1 MNDYKKEPRLI
12 FKDTVRENLIGPGSD
27 IFISNSEEEIISDSP
42 LSRYYSGILFPER
55 LDPQLKITFGE
66 EAESNLNSEL
76 VDGEEDDVS
85 IAENDEAEINGEE
98 AEKGLQSKAP
108 KDEEPEYSDANQYF
122 PTNFGLTFCV
132 PTGLKSIDVVFQYAR
147 YRQLKPAEAKV
158 EISEKEYKKFTEH
171 PHNFISHLLRFENGL
186 MFLDP
191 ETFSI
196 SDLTVRN
203 YKSRFKE
210 TEEQQELIGSEG
222 YIKTEML
229 LGKLWKREKP
239 IIIEQTVE
247 LGVTQDVEA
256 KEYTLA
262 SDEETNSVVSCYY
275 KKIYETEYG
284 KFIKIILANRNTHPK
299 KKFSIGNEILN
310 RKCLFQG
317 EIIVKCERFLPYKQ
331 LSERN
336 PFDDELNTINFQY
349 RNEHSFAIGHGC
361 AVNWNDEHLPTEIK
375 TTFLPE
381 VDIKHYSN
389 TFRKDF
395 PEELRDITEIKQLSI
410 WSSFKKGNSIDKMAI
425 ISKLKLF
432 ANEYKKWTEK
442 YQETSSGLQKFE
454 DSFKT
459 IIDKQHYT
467 YNRLIKNIEFLEQN
481 ELAFKSFLL
490 ANTSMYI
497 QMLISNKN
505 VFGKKGVELE
515 DLNDTEKYKSLEF
528 FENFKDWEMFN
539 PSKPEPLKYRPFQLA
554 FFLLNVESIINEKSK
569 DRKEVVDLLWFPT
582 GGGKTEAYLA
592 LTAFTIISR
601 RMMHKV
607 DADGVSVIMRYTLRL
622 LTAQQF
628 ERATKLILSLDFL
641 RRQFDESKEY
651 YFGSENVSI
660 GMWVGAS
667 TTPNSYKDAKR
678 IWKKISDEI
687 TKLNG
692 KKGGDY
698 EKVNTF
704 PIQSCSWCGCNL
716 VTKNKIGYYVQGYI
730 ASDSNFQAKC
740 LNTDCAFEKELPIYF
755 VDDKIYTNPPTLL
768 FATVDKF
775 AMLSHRNEG
784 YKLFNSLSSN
794 DQKLPP
800 DLIIQDELHLLSGPL
815 GSITGL
821 YESIV
826 ELLSTKGDRKPK
838 IIASTATTR
847 NTAHQVAMLY
857 GNRSLN
863 IFPPLGVT
871 YDDNFFSFVS
881 NKSKRKH
888 IGIMPT
894 GKTALNTQIRMLGS
908 LMLSRIKLYKLY
920 KENDV
925 LSEDEINELLNNYWT
940 IVSFYNSLKD
950 VGKIYNK
957 IPAEVTTYIKHLH
970 SRNILN
976 KQMYGLNYFGL
987 NGRTKELTSRIESNL
1002 IKKLLDELEEPFKLI
1017 RKEGWTFIDGT
1028 VDLVLA
1034 SNMFSVGIDIERLN
1048 VMLMNG
1054 QPKNIAE
1061 YIQASSRVGRKEKG
1075 IVFNLL
1081 DANRSRDKSYFE
1093 NYVPFN
1099 STYYKYVE
1107 PLSVT
1112 PYTEIALDKVV
1123 ASLLVCFVRHK
1134 QGLKAKDYKGSY
1146 EELKDFITER
1156 IKNKKQLAYA
1166 LNKLEEISD
1175 KWLARVSASPNL
1187 SYKDKDALIQKM
1199 SDLSDW
1205 SLMMSMREI
1214 DTDSVIEINF

>member
-1 MNDYKKEPRLI
+1 MNDYNKEPRLI
-12 FKDTVRENLIGPGSD
+12 FRDTVRENLIGPGSD
-27 IFISNSEEEIISDSP
+27 IFISNIEEEIISDSP

-55 LDPQLKITFGE
+55 LDSQLKITFGE
-66 EAESNLNSEL
+66 EADGNLKSEL
-76 VDGEEDDVS
+76 GDGDDDDIS
-85 IAENDEAEINGEE
+85 GMENDLDEIKGLEAEN
-98 AEKGLQSKAP
+98 GLQSKAP
-108 KDEEPEYSDANQYF
+108 KEEEPEYSDANQYF

-132 PTGLKSIDVVFQYAR
+132 PNDLEEINVVFKYAR
-147 YRQLKPAEAKV
+147 YRQLKPVEAKV
-158 EISEKEYKKFTEH
+158 EISEEIYKKFTEH
-171 PHNFISHLLRFENGL
+171 PHNYISHILRFENGL

-191 ETFSI
+191 EEFSK
-196 SDLTVRN
+196 SELTVRN
-203 YKSRFKE
+203 YRSRFKE
-210 TEEQQELIGSEG
+210 SEEQFELIGSEG

-239 IIIEQTVE
+239 IIIEQTIE
-247 LGVTQDVEA
+247 LEVTTYDEPE
-256 KEYTLA
+256 EYTLA
-262 SDEETNSVVSCYY
+262 SDEESNGVVSCYY
-275 KKIYETEYG
+275 KKIYETKYG

-299 KKFSIGNEILN
+299 KKFSISNETLN

-317 EIIVKCERFLPYKQ
+317 EISVQCDRFLPYKQ

-336 PFDDELNTINFQY
+336 PFDDELNIINFQY
-349 RNEHSFAIGHGC
+349 RDEHSFAIGHGC
-361 AVNWNDEHLPTEIK
+361 AVNWNDDKQPTELK

-389 TFRKDF
+389 AFRKDF
-395 PEELRDITEIKQLSI
+395 PEDLRDITEIKQLSI
-410 WSSFKKGNSIDKMAI
+410 WSSFRKDGAIDKASI
-425 ISKLKLF
+425 INKLKLF
-432 ANEYKKWTEK
+432 ANEYKKWTEN
-442 YQETSSGLQKFE
+442 YQETSSGHQNFE
-454 DSFKT
+454 DSYKT
-459 IIDKQHYT
+459 IIEKQHYT
-467 YNRLIKNIEFLEQN
+467 FNRLIRNIEFLGHN
-481 ELAFKSFLL
+481 DIAFKSFLL

-505 VFGKKGVELE
+505 VFGKKGIELE
-515 DLNDTEKYKSLEF
+515 DLNDTERYKSLEF
-528 FENFKDWEMFN
+528 FKNFKDWEAFN
-539 PSKPEPLKYRPFQLA
+539 LANPEPLNYRPFQLA
-554 FFLLNVESIINEKSK
+554 FFLLNVESIINDKST
-569 DRKEVVDLLWFPT
+569 DRNEVVDLLWFPT

-592 LTAFTIISR
+592 ITAFTIISR
-601 RMMHKV
+601 RMMHKEN
-607 DADGVSVIMRYTLRL
+607 AEGVSVIMRYTLRL

-641 RRQFDESKEY
+641 RRQFNKNDAF
-651 YFGSENVSI
+651 YFGSEKISI

-667 TTPNSYKDAKR
+667 TTPNSFKDAKR

-692 KKGGDY
+692 KKNGDY
-698 EKVNTF
+698 DKVNTF

-716 VTKNKIGYYVQGYI
+716 VTKNKIGYYVQGYT
-730 ASDSNFQAKC
+730 ASDSNFQVRC
-740 LNTDCAFEKELPIYF
+740 LNTSCAFEDELPIYF
-755 VDDKIYTNPPTLL
+755 VDDKIYSNPSTLL

-775 AMLSHRNEG
+775 AMLTHRNEG
-784 YKLFNSLSSN
+784 HKLFNSLSIN

-826 ELLSTKGDRKPK
+826 ELLSTKGERKPK

-847 NTAHQVAMLY
+847 NTSHQVAMLY

-881 NKSKRKH
+881 NESKRKH
-888 IGIMPT
+888 IGILPT
-894 GKTALNTQIRMLGS
+894 GKTALNTQIRMLGA
-908 LMLSRIKLYKLY
+908 LMLSRIKLYKFY
-920 KENDV
+920 KENDA
-925 LSEDEINELLNNYWT
+925 LTDDEINTLLNNYWT

-976 KQMYGLNYFGL
+976 KQIYGLNYFGL
-987 NGRTKELTSRIESNL
+987 NARTKELTSRIESNL
-1002 IKKLLDELEEPFKLI
+1002 IKRLLDELEEPFKLL
-1017 RKEGWTFIDGT
+1017 RKEGWTFVDGT

-1112 PYTEIALDKVV
+1112 PYTQIAIDKVV

-1134 QGLKAKDYKGSY
+1134 QGLNAKDYRGNY
-1146 EELKDFITER
+1146 DELKDFITER
-1156 IKNKKQLAYA
+1156 IRNKKQLTYA

-1175 KWLARVSASPNL
+1175 KWLARVDASPNL